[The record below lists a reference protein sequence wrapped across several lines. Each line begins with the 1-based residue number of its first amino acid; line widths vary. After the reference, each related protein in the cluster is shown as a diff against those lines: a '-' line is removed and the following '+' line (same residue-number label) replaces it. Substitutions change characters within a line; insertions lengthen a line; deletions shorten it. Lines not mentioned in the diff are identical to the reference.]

1 MDELISKIKIEGDL
15 KKRDGY
21 IRDAMKLNSA
31 EVGILPIHQPVVPWA
46 MRKNVDA
53 VFAPNNIAYFSRYKL
68 N

>member
-1 MDELISKIKIEGDL
+1 MEVDL

-21 IRDAMKLNSA
+21 IREALKLNNT
-31 EVGILPIHQPVVPWA
+31 EIGILPIHQPIVPWA

-53 VFAPNNIAYFSRYKL
+53 VFAPNNIAYFFRFKL